1 MRYSDI
7 DTILTPWAVDRGL
20 HIFTECKDEEVRVI
34 QIVDDMGDTYQLYAG
49 PDPKDPNYPDT
60 SLALVGVSL
69 TKRGDKK
76 HHAMF
81 RERQRFTFEQ
91 RVPPTEIAPALNTVW
106 QRALEW
112 ILQAGHSRC
121 TQ

>member
-7 DTILTPWAVDRGL
+7 DQFLTPWAADRGL

-49 PDPKDPNYPDT
+49 PDPKDKNYPDT
-60 SLALVGVSL
+60 PLALIGVSL
-69 TKRGDKK
+69 SKRGDKK

-81 RERQRFTFEQ
+81 RERQKFTFEK
-91 RVPPTEIAPALNTVW
+91 RVPLTEIEMTLNAVW
-106 QRALEW
+106 QQALEW
-112 ILQAGHSRC
+112 ISDAGHSRS
-121 TQ
+121 TK